1 MKNIVPVHLHI
12 AQSGNTGRIFIT
24 AFIPLFLLSL
34 HFLRMG
40 NYGLFL
46 SSLALPFFI
55 LSLGKWSLLWVILGE
70 LTALAIWMVTTFQ
83 LLDERI
89 LLGLPWVR
97 LFLILL
103 SVIAIT
109 AFSIQKLVKWWQTM
123 PKLARMLPFWTSL
136 STGILLLVIHWKSG
150 MSLLLAERFF
160 PGLWPFQILMM
171 VFYAGFI
178 IQRLADPAQTAKTRR
193 GIWMLFSIVFFLQFA
208 LGLSITEKF
217 LQTGEIHLPI
227 PALIVGGPFYRGGGF
242 FMTILLLVTIL
253 LSGPAW
259 CSHLCYIG
267 ALDNVFAD
275 RKKRPRPLPINI
287 RQNLRLF
294 VLILTVAIAVALNM
308 GGFSVAIAGTLA
320 IGFAGLSILAMV
332 FISGKTGYM
341 FHCTSVC
348 PVGWITSVAGKI
360 NPFRIRINNQCTDC
374 QVCTMACKYGALNRE
389 DILQRKP
396 NISCTL
402 CGDCIGACPHD
413 ALEYRFPGL
422 SPNSARNL
430 FLGIIV
436 TLHTIFLAVARI

>member
-1 MKNIVPVHLHI
+1 MKTIEPLNLQIS
-12 AQSGNTGRIFIT
+12 QRGKTNRIFII
-24 AFIPLFLLSL
+24 AFIPHFFLSL
-34 HFLRMG
+34 HFLRME

-55 LSLGKWSLLWVILGE
+55 LSLGKWSLCWVILGE
-70 LTALAIWMVTTFQ
+70 FTALAIWMETTFQ
-83 LLDERI
+83 LLEGRI
-89 LLGLPWVR
+89 LLSLPWVR
-97 LFLILL
+97 LFLIMF

-109 AFSIQKLVKWWQTM
+109 AFSIYKSMKWWQAM
-123 PKLARMLPFWTSL
+123 QSSQSMLPFWTSL
-136 STGILLLVIHWKSG
+136 STGMLLLVIHWKSG

-160 PGLWPFQILMM
+160 PNLWPFQILMM

-178 IQRLADPAQTAKTRR
+178 TQRLSDPAKTAKTRR

-217 LQTGEIHLPI
+217 LQTGKIHLPI

-242 FMTILLLVTIL
+242 FMAILLLVTIL

-267 ALDNVFAD
+267 ALDNAFAD
-275 RKKRPRPLPINI
+275 KMKRPRPLPIQI
-287 RQNLRLF
+287 RQNLRLL
-294 VLILTVAIAVALNM
+294 VLILTMAIAMAMNLAGV
-308 GGFSVAIAGTLA
+308 SVAIAGTIA
-320 IGFAGLSILAMV
+320 IIIAGFSILAMI

-360 NPFRIRINNQCTDC
+360 NPFRIRINNRCTDC
-374 QVCTMACKYGALNRE
+374 QVCTLACKYGSLNRE

-402 CGDCIGACPHD
+402 CGDCIGVCPHN

-422 SPNSARNL
+422 PPSSARNL